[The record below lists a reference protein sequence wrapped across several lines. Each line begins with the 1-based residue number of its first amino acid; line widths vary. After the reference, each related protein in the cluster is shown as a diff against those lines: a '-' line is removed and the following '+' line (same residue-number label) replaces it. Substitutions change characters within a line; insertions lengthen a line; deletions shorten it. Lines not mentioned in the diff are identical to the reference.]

1 MAFLFPLSLVFLDL
15 IFFFAFLLNAF
26 LFTVLSFL
34 PLNVIFLI
42 LLSPINALELIVL
55 TAFPITTVSS
65 FEHFLNA
72 FFPITVT
79 LLPIV
84 SFLRALQ
91 PANALSPTAV
101 TFNLYPLQSALS
113 GIVTF
118 VILFFLAATTPI
130 TFDCPNVAVS
140 IDVIW
145 YMKFPAVYVIP
156 TYTLWL
162 GGASL

>member
-26 LFTVLSFL
+26 FFTVLSL
-34 PLNVIFLI
+34 SPLNVIFLI

-65 FEHFLNA
+65 FEQFLNA

-84 SFLRALQ
+84 SFSRALQ
-91 PANALSPTAV
+91 PANALLPIVV

-118 VILFFLAATTPI
+118 FILFFLAATTPI

-140 IDVIW
+140 ITICSVRNCNLCYFILLSS
-145 YMKFPAVYVIP
+145 Y
-156 TYTLWL
+156 YTNNL
-162 GGASL
+162 

>member
-42 LLSPINALELIVL
+42 LLSSRNALELIVL

-79 LLPIV
+79 LLPIDNRRKIGGRN
-84 SFLRALQ
+84 RAKDKIINQ
-91 PANALSPTAV
+91 TVFFCTAV
-101 TFNLYPLQSALS
+101 MGT
-113 GIVTF
+113 IVSSIASTSRMLTMRLRVFVF
-118 VILFFLAATTPI
+118 VILSFSPSKLF
-130 TFDCPNVAVS
+130 
-140 IDVIW
+140 
-145 YMKFPAVYVIP
+145 
-156 TYTLWL
+156 
-162 GGASL
+162 

>member
-15 IFFFAFLLNAF
+15 IFFFTFLLNAF

-42 LLSPINALELIVL
+42 LLSSRNALELIVL

-91 PANALSPTAV
+91 PANALLPIAV

-118 VILFFLAATTPI
+118 FILFSYLVTYCKLLKGLAAGKRIVTNCCYI
-130 TFDCPNVAVS
+130 
-140 IDVIW
+140 
-145 YMKFPAVYVIP
+145 
-156 TYTLWL
+156 
-162 GGASL
+162 

>member
-15 IFFFAFLLNAF
+15 MFSFAFLLNAF
-26 LFTVLSFL
+26 FFTVLSFL

-65 FEHFLNA
+65 FEQFLNA

-84 SFLRALQ
+84 SFSRALQ
-91 PANALSPTAV
+91 PANALLPIVV

-113 GIVTF
+113 GIVIF

-130 TFDCPNVAVS
+130 TFDCPYVAVS

-145 YMKFPAVYVIP
+145 YIKFPAVYVIP
-156 TYTLWL
+156 TYTP
-162 GGASL
+162 

>member
-26 LFTVLSFL
+26 FFTVLSFL

-65 FEHFLNA
+65 FEQSSNA

-84 SFLRALQ
+84 NFLRALH
-91 PANALSPTAV
+91 PANALLLFSYNCFWFTPGGV
-101 TFNLYPLQSALS
+101 DFALFTVVFY
-113 GIVTF
+113 GFIGANTDK
-118 VILFFLAATTPI
+118 ILFLSAEL
-130 TFDCPNVAVS
+130 C
-140 IDVIW
+140 
-145 YMKFPAVYVIP
+145 YR
-156 TYTLWL
+156 L
-162 GGASL
+162 

>member
-15 IFFFAFLLNAF
+15 IFSFAFLLNAF
-26 LFTVLSFL
+26 FFTVLSFL

-55 TAFPITTVSS
+55 TAFPITTVLS

-72 FFPITVT
+72 FSPITVT

-91 PANALSPTAV
+91 PANALLPIVV

-113 GIVTF
+113 GIVIF
-118 VILFFLAATTPI
+118 RYFILL
-130 TFDCPNVAVS
+130 S
-140 IDVIW
+140 S
-145 YMKFPAVYVIP
+145 Y
-156 TYTLWL
+156 YTNNL
-162 GGASL
+162 

>member
-15 IFFFAFLLNAF
+15 MFFFAFLLNAF

-55 TAFPITTVSS
+55 TAFPITTVLS

-84 SFLRALQ
+84 SFSRALQ
-91 PANALSPTAV
+91 PANALLPIVV

-118 VILFFLAATTPI
+118 FILFFLAATTPI
-130 TFDCPNVAVS
+130 TFDCPTVAVS
-140 IDVIW
+140 IDYIN
-145 YMKFPAVYVIP
+145 
-156 TYTLWL
+156 
-162 GGASL
+162 